1 MRLLIAGLF
10 LLSPVASAG
19 GADLQSPHAAGQV
32 WTLTAT
38 RRDGLSV
45 SLQLKLSRLLPEGSP
60 DQVYAAEGL
69 VGGGVVSFYSGER
82 GVDATVMELNSMRC
96 FAQFAPG
103 AKVAHGILLYGSVE
117 SNNERLNKAW
127 KGTDFSREALLRGL
141 RPLSD
146 GTCTLKRLR

>member
-1 MRLLIAGLF
+1 MRVLIAGLL

-32 WTLTAT
+32 WTLSAT
-38 RRDGLSV
+38 RKDGLSV
-45 SLQLKLSRLLPEGSP
+45 SLQLRLGRLLPGDSP
-60 DQVYAAEGL
+60 DQTYAAEGL
-69 VGGGVVSFYSGER
+69 SGGGAMSFYSRER

-103 AKVAHGILLYGSVE
+103 AKVAHGLLLYGSAE
-117 SNNERLNKAW
+117 RDNERLDTAQ